1 MKRTEYIPIITNMS
15 IEPFLS
21 RELSAL
27 SGETGILLKAVPI
40 PYMEYRGHGDIFGK
54 AGMVFAWLDLEG
66 MLPGYDDMGG
76 ALPEGCVSDMERSY
90 QELCRYISEVSQ
102 ADLVIALFEDYSSH
116 LPIVAGH
123 DNNIAVDELNWR
135 IQEGLSGQA
144 AFLDMRHLIASVGIG
159 NAYSPKDRYR
169 WGYPYSWALT
179 RAVAAELY
187 KQHSIRTG
195 RTKKCVVVD
204 CDNVLWGGILS
215 EDGMEG
221 LRLGGSGLGKEYQ
234 DFQRFLLSLHHRGV
248 ILAVCSKNDLP
259 DVLAV
264 FRGHGEMILREEH
277 IACFQVGW
285 GNKPDSI
292 ARIADTLGISLD
304 SIVFVD
310 DSPVEVEAVRA
321 LLPEVT
327 AILYHRETVYG
338 QFRCFNLRRS
348 YAEGEQEKRNETYR
362 TDRDRQ
368 LLREGSRSY
377 SDYIASLGMQM
388 DIHEAMPLESA
399 RIAELTQRTNR
410 CTNGKRYSVAD
421 IRQSIERPDVH
432 LYSVHL
438 KDRFSDLGLIGAM
451 EVVKGRLSLF
461 SLSCRALGREVEN
474 RMIDFVRQRH
484 KITGIDFAPTGKNG
498 CLKELFGREFPQ
510 VLSEPGANEANG
522 EGDAHET

>member
-1 MKRTEYIPIITNMS
+1 MKKTGDIAVITNVS
-15 IEPFLS
+15 VEPFRS

-27 SGETGILLKAVPI
+27 SDVIDIPVEAVSVPF
-40 PYMEYRGHGDIFGK
+40 MEYREHDDIYSK
-54 AGMVFAWLDLEG
+54 TGMVFVWLNLES
-66 MLPGYDDMGG
+66 MVPDWEDRDA
-76 ALPEGCVSDMERSY
+76 ALLEECASDIERSY
-90 QELCRYISEVSQ
+90 QELCRYLSGFSQ
-102 ADLVIALFEDYSSH
+102 LKVVIALFEDYFSR
-116 LPIVAGH
+116 LPIVVGY
-123 DNNIAVDELNWR
+123 DNEIAVDELNRR
-135 IQEGLSGQA
+135 IQKGISGQA
-144 AFLDMRHLIASVGIG
+144 VFLDMMHMIASVGIG
-159 NAYSPKDRYR
+159 NAYSVKNRYR
-169 WGYPYSWALT
+169 WGYPYSQALT
-179 RAVAAELY
+179 RTVAAEIY
-187 KQHSIRTG
+187 KQYSIHTG
-195 RTKKCVVVD
+195 NTKKCVVVD

-215 EDGMEG
+215 EAGMEG

-234 DFQRFLLSLHHRGV
+234 DFQRFLLALYHRGV
-248 ILAVCSKNDLP
+248 LLAVCSKNDLS

-264 FRGHGEMILREEH
+264 FRGHGEMVLREEH
-277 IACFQVGW
+277 IVCFQVNW
-285 GNKPDSI
+285 DNKPDNI
-292 ARIADTLGISLD
+292 ARIAGTLGIGLD

-310 DSPVEVEAVRA
+310 DSPVEIEAVRA

-338 QFRCFNLRRS
+338 QFQCFNLRRS
-348 YAEGEQEKRNETYR
+348 YKEGEYELRNETYR

-377 SDYIASLGMQM
+377 GDYIASLEMQM

-438 KDRFSDLGLIGAM
+438 KDRFSNLGLIGAM

-461 SLSCRALGREVEN
+461 SLSCRALGREVES
-474 RMIDFVRQRH
+474 RMIDFVGQRH

>member
-1 MKRTEYIPIITNMS
+1 MKKTEHIPIITNLS

-27 SGETGILLKAVPI
+27 SDGAGVLLEPVPI
-40 PYMEYRGHGDIFGK
+40 PYMEYREHGGIYGK
-54 AGMVFAWLDLEG
+54 AGMVFIWLDLEG
-66 MLPGYDDMGG
+66 MLPGWDNGG
-76 ALPEGCVSDMERSY
+76 GGLLEGCASLVERTY
-90 QELCRYISEVSQ
+90 QELCGYLSSVSQ
-102 ADLVIALFEDYSSH
+102 AELLIALFENYSSP
-116 LPIVAGH
+116 LAIVAGH
-123 DNNIAVDELNWR
+123 ESDMAVDGLNRR
-135 IQEGLSGQA
+135 IQEGLSRQA
-144 AFLDMRHLIASVGIG
+144 VFLDMRHLIASVGTG
-159 NAYSPKDRYR
+159 SAYSPKDRYR
-169 WGYPYSWALT
+169 WGYPYSQALT

-187 KQHSIRTG
+187 KQHAILTG
-195 RTKKCVVVD
+195 RTKKCVAVD

-221 LRLGGSGLGKEYQ
+221 LRLGGSGLGKEHQ
-234 DFQRFLLSLHHRGV
+234 DFQRFLLALHHRGA
-248 ILAVCSKNDLP
+248 ILAVCSRNDLS

-264 FRGHGEMILREEH
+264 FRGHGEMVLREEH
-277 IACFQVGW
+277 IACFQVNW
-285 GNKPDSI
+285 DSKPDGI
-292 ARIADTLGISLD
+292 ARIADTLGIGLD

-310 DSPVEVEAVRA
+310 DSLVEIEAVRA

-327 AILYHRETVYG
+327 AIPYHRETVYG

-348 YAEGEQEKRNETYR
+348 YTEGESGQRTETYR

-421 IRQSIERPDVH
+421 IRQSIERHDVH

-451 EVVKGRLSLF
+451 EVMDGRLALF
-461 SLSCRALGREVEN
+461 SLSCRALGRDVEEHMAGFLRQRHEV
-474 RMIDFVRQRH
+474 MGIDFV
-484 KITGIDFAPTGKNG
+484 PTGRNG
-498 CLKELFGREFPQ
+498 SLKEFFRREFPQ
-510 VLSEPGANEANG
+510 AGLGQGAHEADG
-522 EGDAHET
+522 EEDAHEA